1 MVLTTSQNLRRQI
14 RWAQRATLAGAAL
27 LLALLV
33 GVGLAMVAGEYRRS
47 AEEVLVE
54 IERSAQ
60 KLASRTGEVFDHVDQ
75 TLLLIRYV
83 KENEQRHDM
92 PTLGALERAGLFADS
107 VRVVALADAEGRVV
121 DSSADL
127 GTPSVAKMPG
137 FQRLRQKNEATVDI
151 GLTALGRSGQP
162 EIPVMRRLNRPGGEF
177 AGVVLAMIN
186 PGALTRQNEH
196 TESSDTLTGVV
207 GLDGVLRVRMV
218 DRQLSFG
225 TQLDLAAVAVR
236 TRRLRE
242 TLVPVPS
249 GKDGSRRF
257 VTNVRVPHYP
267 LLAVVTI
274 DAESALGAYRS
285 SRNQIVGWA
294 ALACVL
300 VAAGAA
306 LLWWRLR
313 EMEHGRS
320 RLHRTE
326 AALRATLEG
335 SVDAIFILQA
345 RRNEQGEL
353 VDMEI
358 VDTNE
363 RAAAQLGATRRGVL
377 GRGLCELR
385 PSTRSDGHLRRFEQ
399 VMASRRALELELQ
412 ATSPELAG
420 RWLHHQMVP
429 LDDGVALITRD
440 VTDRKE
446 AERALCN
453 LARTDSLTQ
462 LGNRRDFEQRLDE
475 ARARAARNH
484 QPMAVLYVD
493 LDGFKAVN
501 DRYGHAVGDQ
511 VLVATAVR
519 LRECV
524 RATDRICRLGGDE
537 FAAVLENAGSADDLA
552 HLCQRIVRTLQQP
565 HRLPAGEVV
574 CTPSLG
580 AALMAPGE
588 ALDLLLARAD
598 RAMYAAKEAGKCGY
612 RIDGI
617 QAPAA
622 AAAQAEAPPTGL
634 LTP

>member
-1 MVLTTSQNLRRQI
+1 MVLTASLNLRRQI
-14 RWAQRATLAGAAL
+14 RWAQRVTLAGAGF
-27 LLALLV
+27 LLALLAAI
-33 GVGLAMVAGEYRRS
+33 GAAMVAGEYRRS
-47 AEEVLVE
+47 AEEVLLE

-60 KLASRTGEVFDHVDQ
+60 KLASRTSEVFDHIDQ
-75 TLLLIRYV
+75 TMLLIRYV
-83 KENEQRHDM
+83 KENEQRHAM
-92 PTLGALERAGLFADS
+92 PTLGALEKAGLFADS
-107 VRVVALADAEGRVV
+107 VRVVALADDHGRVV
-121 DSSADL
+121 DSSAEL
-127 GTPSVAKMPG
+127 GTGSVAAMPG
-137 FQRLRQKNEATVDI
+137 FQRLKQRDEATVDI
-151 GLTALGRSGQP
+151 GLTAANARTGQP

-177 AGVVLAMIN
+177 GGVVLAMID

-196 TESSDTLTGVV
+196 TESRDTLTGVV

-249 GKDGSRRF
+249 GKDGARRF

-274 DAESALGAYRS
+274 DAESALTAYRS
-285 SRNQIVGWA
+285 SRNQIIGWA
-294 ALACVL
+294 VLACAL

-313 EMEHGRS
+313 EMEQGRS

-363 RAAAQLGATRRGVL
+363 RAAALLGATRRGVL

-385 PSTRSDGHLRRFEQ
+385 PSTLSDGHVRRFEQ
-399 VMASRRALELELQ
+399 VMATRRALELELQ
-412 ATSPELAG
+412 ATSPEQAG

-429 LDDGVALITRD
+429 LEDGVALITRD

-475 ARARAARNH
+475 ARARAARTH

-537 FAAVLENAGSADDLA
+537 FAAVLESAGSADDLA
-552 HLCQRIVRTLQQP
+552 HLCERIVRTLQQP

-612 RIDGI
+612 RIDGLP
-617 QAPAA
+617 QAA
-622 AAAQAEAPPTGL
+622 ARTTPAGL